1 MADLERQKNHCEE
14 YRYRMVAMLKELE
27 NFIQP
32 TANDK
37 VMLVEMDQRDRTRQ
51 LVGEAIRHFEHT
63 SEGGGLDFET
73 LRKRVEKI

>member
-1 MADLERQKNHCEE
+1 
-14 YRYRMVAMLKELE
+14 MLKELE

-37 VMLVEMDQRDRTRQ
+37 VMIVEMDQRDRTRH

-63 SEGGGLDFET
+63 SEGGGLDFDT
-73 LRKRVEKI
+73 LKKRVEKIQKKEGND